1 MCLIASY
8 PAKEKA
14 EAPSTP
20 EPCNLSPALWNTG
33 PAPSRIAQTTRDRP
47 RRMSPAENTLGREV

>member
-14 EAPSTP
+14 EASSRP
-20 EPCNLSPALWNTG
+20 EPCNLSLALWNTG
-33 PAPSRIAQTTRDRP
+33 ACAFAGDDECYR
-47 RRMSPAENTLGREV
+47 GRFVVPIKN

>member
-14 EAPSTP
+14 EASSTP
-20 EPCNLSPALWNTG
+20 QPCDLSLALWNTWASAFAG
-33 PAPSRIAQTTRDRP
+33 DD
-47 RRMSPAENTLGREV
+47 ECYLGRFVAPIKN

>member
-14 EAPSTP
+14 EASSTP
-20 EPCNLSPALWNTG
+20 HPCNLSQALWNTG
-33 PAPSRIAQTTRDRP
+33 
-47 RRMSPAENTLGREV
+47 SPAFAGDDECYRGRFVVPIKN